1 MPVNIGKISGKT
13 IEISCN
19 ELIIK
24 HKLKLYEEI
33 EICGNII
40 NSDLDS
46 KLDTINQT
54 IATISGGS
62 QSLDLTNLNTKITT
76 LSGNVLTLSGNVLTV
91 NDQLNNI
98 LTIINNLDVS
108 YVSEIELASKNYA
121 LDASLTDYALT
132 SSLND
137 YALTSSLN
145 DYALNASLNNY
156 ALNASLNN
164 YALNASLNNY
174 ALDASLND
182 YVLTSS
188 LNDYAKLTAIQDIS
202 DKIILIDASLDYLA
216 SNTNTNTSNVD
227 LTGGQD
233 ASFTNVDISGIL
245 KINDYSFPQNKGNNN
260 QILKLD
266 YNNNQLFWAD
276 DNTADGGGGTVDLK
290 AYDDA
295 SFTNVD
301 ISGSLKINNI
311 NVITRNDLDNSFG
324 EYTKTNDLYTRNQ
337 IDNSFVL
344 KTDLD
349 ASLNNYYIKEEID
362 NSFGEYTKTN
372 DLYTRNQIDNSF
384 IEYTKTNDL
393 YTRNQIDNSFVI
405 KTDLDASLNNYYT
418 KESIDN
424 SFIEYTKTN
433 DLYTRNQIDNSFV
446 LNTDLD
452 TSLNNYYTKESIDN
466 SFIEYTKTND
476 LYTRNQIDNS
486 FVLKSVLDT
495 SLNNYYTKESIDNS
509 FIEYTKTNDLYTRN
523 QIDNSFVLNTDLDTS
538 LNNYYT
544 KESIDNSFIEYTKT
558 NDLYTRN
565 QIDNSFVL
573 KSVLDTSL
581 NNYYTKESIDNS
593 FIEYTKTNDLYTRN
607 QIDNSFVLKSVLD
620 TSLNNYYTKESIDNS
635 FTEYT
640 KKIDLYTNTQIDN
653 SFVLKS
659 VLDTSLNNYYTKE
672 SIDNSFTEY
681 TKTIDLYTNTQIDN
695 SFVLK
700 SVLDASLSNYYTK
713 ESIDNSFTEYTKTF
727 DLYTRNQIDN
737 SFVLKSVLDT
747 SLSNYY
753 IKEEIDNFNFI
764 SSNTTT
770 SLNTLTLT
778 GPLNG
783 PATFVIDPAGVGDNT
798 GMVIIRGGLQVDG
811 SSTIIN
817 SSKVDI
823 SDHTILLASNA
834 QNQAATNGAGIE
846 ISGNKYFKY
855 KYPENEWETN
865 IDISANISGNATTV
879 TNGIYT
885 TNSVTALN
893 DVTSAGSGAII
904 TSEERNKLNSIEN
917 DAKVNVQADYN
928 ETNSI
933 VDSFIKNKPNLFSGN
948 YNDLTNQPNIILI
961 NSDASLN
968 NVDISGNL
976 KISNGNIDISHGII
990 NFFATDEQLLGPDTG
1005 IAQKVQDLSNS
1016 FGDLSNSVGDLSN
1029 NLLTSNNDASLNN
1042 VEINGTIKLPD
1053 SSNNGYGNIGELL
1066 TSGGTSNTPYWVAPY
1081 TGGTGINIDASN
1093 IIYTDAT
1100 VINTTDNQ
1108 TSITG
1113 NKTFSGYVGI
1123 NFTGASSYPLRIYG
1137 SGPNITGTLYSYV
1150 HSAGAWAFH
1159 GQYWT
1164 SSANEAVGLYVDEGI
1179 RAARMYF
1186 MSDRR
1191 IKKDIVDI
1199 QDDKALLKL
1208 RTLKPKIYKYIDP
1221 RKGKQEVYGFI
1232 AQEVGEVIPY
1242 SVKLEKSYLP
1252 SHMCFCK
1259 IVSTYVNT
1267 SVLNMNISHDLI
1279 VNDVLSFRN
1288 NKDNLIEDVKVIEI
1302 IDDKT
1307 IKIDKIF
1314 TKEETTL
1321 TAITGETEN
1330 DMIYLY
1336 GKEIPDLHT
1345 LNKDSIWTVAT
1356 AALQE
1361 VDRQLQAEKIKT
1373 LNLTSRLDT
1382 LEARLMALESK

>member
-46 KLDTINQT
+46 KFDTINQT
-54 IATISGGS
+54 ILSISGGS
-62 QSLDLTNLNTKITT
+62 QSLDLTNLNTTITT
-76 LSGNVLTLSGNVLTV
+76 LSGNVLTLSGNVLTL

-98 LTIINNLDVS
+98 LTTINNLDVS
-108 YVSEIELASKNYA
+108 YVSEIELATKNYA

-145 DYALNASLNNY
+145 
-156 ALNASLNN
+156 
-164 YALNASLNNY
+164 NY

-182 YVLTSS
+182 YALTSSLNDYALTSSLNNYALDAS

-446 LNTDLD
+446 L
-452 TSLNNYYTKESIDN
+452 
-466 SFIEYTKTND
+466 
-476 LYTRNQIDNS
+476 
-486 FVLKSVLDT
+486 KSVLDT

-523 QIDNSFVLNTDLDTS
+523 QIDNSFVLNTD
-538 LNNYYT
+538 
-544 KESIDNSFIEYTKT
+544 
-558 NDLYTRN
+558 
-565 QIDNSFVL
+565 
-573 KSVLDTSL
+573 LDTSL